1 MKLFRTPLEQ
11 YKALKENLC
20 FKYSNENAWGNETS
34 GKRSM
39 AYHALIYFLKQ
50 SEDLVEVDEALE
62 EEIYYE
68 NVKLLLG
75 TEIRLPNSLIRSMKG
90 SFYLQPFENFT
101 EKYSELIGD
110 LRSKTKFLDR
120 HLTDLTKSRHE
131 TNPFPYMKGLPDG
144 DHGDFEKVDFYAD
157 EVNNKFANYLYENM
171 LFSSLDESD
180 SDAKSLEA
188 EFEESSEHGS
198 ANENCSSLERFSAK
212 LRRLRG
218 TIYQKIGKEKNPQ
231 Y

>member
-1 MKLFRTPLEQ
+1 MKLFRTPLQQ
-11 YKALKENLC
+11 YKALKENFC
-20 FKYSNENAWGNETS
+20 AKYSNENAWGNETS

-75 TEIRLPNSLIRSMKG
+75 TEIRLPNSLIKSMKG

-101 EKYSELIGD
+101 EKYSELTGD
-110 LRSKTKFLDR
+110 LRSKIKFLDR

-144 DHGDFEKVDFYAD
+144 DHSDFEEVDFYAD

-180 SDAKSLEA
+180 SDAK
-188 EFEESSEHGS
+188 F
-198 ANENCSSLERFSAK
+198 
-212 LRRLRG
+212 
-218 TIYQKIGKEKNPQ
+218 
-231 Y
+231 

>member
-1 MKLFRTPLEQ
+1 
-11 YKALKENLC
+11 
-20 FKYSNENAWGNETS
+20 
-34 GKRSM
+34 M

-110 LRSKTKFLDR
+110 LRSKTKFLDS
-120 HLTDLTKSRHE
+120 HLTKLTKSRHE

-157 EVNNKFANYLYENM
+157 EVNNKFASYLYENM

-188 EFEESSEHGS
+188 EFEESSEHGHHAEIS
-198 ANENCSSLERFSAK
+198 HHHHHQHEHSDHQHHTHEHSDTNNFS
-212 LRRLRG
+212 
-218 TIYQKIGKEKNPQ
+218 TFKNSEIRMILFGSFLSMLFAFFMC
-231 Y
+231 